1 LNPKVLSA
9 FVCSMVA
16 GCTSCALLQPDATAG
31 LQTVHVWWS
40 ASIPALGPPALDD
53 HLVYFTLRDHRFA
66 AVDRAT
72 GAIRWITPSGI
83 PGSNLVTQAVPVR
96 TASTVVF
103 GDYELFGVDTAT
115 GSIVWIFG
123 SKLATD
129 PGTGV
134 YVFKTDGAHIY
145 AGSTIGSVFALD
157 AATGALLWRDDLM
170 PGNDSQARIMAVRDG
185 RVYVYGRYGGP
196 RYSGRVYALDAADG
210 TVAWSFDR
218 PRVSPLLAT
227 GTVDGVLTEP
237 DALGQS
243 LFVASF
249 FDGAIIAFDAAT
261 GTPRWT
267 IPGVSSD
274 TMAWES
280 HWLAASGNSL
290 FVTFPGPD
298 LISVFDLV
306 TGEERWTQRSDRGSP
321 FDQEPSTDATLGF
334 VILSDGTMGAY
345 DLNTGQRRWLRQAP
359 TGFFDSAPVES
370 HDTLFVAGW
379 DAAFAIQR

>member
-1 LNPKVLSA
+1 
-9 FVCSMVA
+9 
-16 GCTSCALLQPDATAG
+16 
-31 LQTVHVWWS
+31 
-40 ASIPALGPPALDD
+40 
-53 HLVYFTLRDHRFA
+53 
-66 AVDRAT
+66 
-72 GAIRWITPSGI
+72 
-83 PGSNLVTQAVPVR
+83 
-96 TASTVVF
+96 
-103 GDYELFGVDTAT
+103 
-115 GSIVWIFG
+115 
-123 SKLATD
+123 
-129 PGTGV
+129 
-134 YVFKTDGAHIY
+134 
-145 AGSTIGSVFALD
+145 
-157 AATGALLWRDDLM
+157 
-170 PGNDSQARIMAVRDG
+170 
-185 RVYVYGRYGGP
+185 
-196 RYSGRVYALDAADG
+196 VYALDAADG

-370 HDTLFVAGW
+370 HDTRFVAGW